1 MAQQLRANEREIVVG
16 GNGRVVTLPRVRRT
30 ASGRIERRYTAEI
43 NGLSIRIGLAYG
55 VGLSWATDV
64 DDDTRLMAILNEAV
78 RPAQQWEGGNCWEN
92 SFPGWLPFFSP
103 RLWRWLTHFWLALT
117 VHIPVRSDCRIL
129 FRGPLAQSLHVQ

>member
-16 GNGRVVTLPRVRRT
+16 GNVQVVTLTRVRRT

-78 RPAQQWEGGNCWEN
+78 RPAQQLEVGN
-92 SFPGWLPFFSP
+92 
-103 RLWRWLTHFWLALT
+103 
-117 VHIPVRSDCRIL
+117 
-129 FRGPLAQSLHVQ
+129 